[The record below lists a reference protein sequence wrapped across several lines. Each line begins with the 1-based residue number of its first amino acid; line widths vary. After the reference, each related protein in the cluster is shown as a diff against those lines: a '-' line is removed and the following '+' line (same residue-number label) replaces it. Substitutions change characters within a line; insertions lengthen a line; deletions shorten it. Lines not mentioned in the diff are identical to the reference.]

1 MDELHAW
8 PKRELW
14 EALKTG
20 LIKTAGSLNVII
32 TTAGRGQT
40 SIAHE
45 QRSSSGST
53 LRKVLPGSD
62 CGRSFFAGY
71 CLICVRAFVDA
82 S

>member
-53 LRKVLPGSD
+53 LRKSAAWIRLWPQLLCRLLFDLCSGL
-62 CGRSFFAGY
+62 R
-71 CLICVRAFVDA
+71 
-82 S
+82 